1 MGEEGDHSGE
11 HEEQHD
17 LQQHQGDAVLS
28 AGQATDDGQGNQAQ
42 HVVDQSRRQNGV
54 AHLGIQLADLLQCL
68 HCDADGSCSKDGA
81 DEHILQKSAGL
92 NHAGPVCEHRQTC
105 AQHQWDD
112 HAQQGHQEARLAA
125 VLQLLDI
132 GAHAGGEHQYDHA
145 QLAELGEE
153 LRF

>member
-1 MGEEGDHSGE
+1 MNTS
-11 HEEQHD
+11 
-17 LQQHQGDAVLS
+17 
-28 AGQATDDGQGNQAQ
+28 
-42 HVVDQSRRQNGV
+42 
-54 AHLGIQLADLLQCL
+54 
-68 HCDADGSCSKDGA
+68 SK
-81 DEHILQKSAGL
+81 KSAGL